1 MADKKPNPIMFYEIA
16 EGEMAQLCQQDFVK
30 AQEIC
35 ASRGVKV
42 KLNIEITIH
51 PESREH
57 PGTTQ
62 VEFTSQVKAPKR
74 ASIKYVAEVNREGQ
88 MVDSGIRQV
97 PLFEKNQGQGS
108 NPAAGDGEEG

>member
-1 MADKKPNPIMFYEIA
+1 VAEKHVPIMFYEIA

-88 MVDSGIRQV
+88 MVDSGIRQGL
-97 PLFEKNQGQGS
+97 LFEKNQGS
-108 NPAAGDGEEG
+108 KNAASAGEGEE